1 MATIKQYTKK
11 DGSKLWQFQTYLG
24 INQATGKPV
33 KTTRRGF
40 NTKKEAQ
47 LELNRLLVEFETNG
61 LEKEHNETFQEV
73 YDLWFDNYRKTVKE
87 STYLTT
93 ERHLKRHA
101 LPLLGKSK
109 VAKIDVKTAQ
119 KAVNKWASDLATY
132 RVILQYCSKIM
143 DYAINLEIIA
153 SNPFT
158 RIIRPNVNHDKNEN
172 KLKYYNANEVQK
184 VMSFLENRAED
195 SLSSPL
201 LKQYFAYYDLALYR
215 LLAFSGIRGG
225 EASALDWS
233 DIDFTEKTI
242 SISKTLSE
250 VKNGFKVSTP
260 KTKSSNRT
268 ISLDDKT
275 ILTLK
280 KWQLKQREFHFT
292 NGINSNNMIFVNYN
306 CDLMNRTDLYQRS
319 RRLAEAVELPN
330 IGTHGWR
337 HSHASMLFEAGITMK
352 EAQERLGHSSITQ
365 TMDTYTHL
373 TEKTK
378 KETVQKLVKF
388 ANF

>member
-11 DGSKLWQFQTYLG
+11 DGKKAWQFQTYLG
-24 INQATGKPV
+24 INQATGKPI

-40 NTKKEAQ
+40 STKKEAQ
-47 LELNRLLVEFETNG
+47 LELNRLLVEFEENG
-61 LEKEHNETFQEV
+61 LAKEHNETFEEV
-73 YDLWFDNYRKTVKE
+73 FELWFDNYRKTVKE

-101 LPLLGKSK
+101 LPLLGKYK
-109 VAKIDVKTAQ
+109 IAKINVKVAQ
-119 KAVNKWASDLATY
+119 KAVNKWASDLSSY
-132 RVILQYCSKIM
+132 KIILQYCSKIM
-143 DYAINLEIIA
+143 DYAISLEIIA
-153 SNPFT
+153 SNPFS
-158 RIIRPNVNHDKNEN
+158 RIIRPNKKQNKNED
-172 KLKYYNANEVQK
+172 KLKYYNINEVQK
-184 VMSFLENRAED
+184 VMSFLEKRVED

-201 LKQYFAYYDLALYR
+201 LKQYFAHYDLALYR

-225 EASALDWS
+225 EASALNWS
-233 DIDFTEKTI
+233 DIDFSKKTI

-250 VKNGFKVSTP
+250 VKDGFKVSTP

-268 ISLDDKT
+268 ISLDEKT
-275 ILTLK
+275 VIILK

-292 NGINSNNMIFVNYN
+292 NGINSNSMIFVNYN
-306 CDLMNRTDLYQRS
+306 CSLMNRTDLYQRS
-319 RRLAEAVELPN
+319 KRLAEAVGLPN

-352 EAQERLGHSSITQ
+352 EAQERLGHSSIAQ

-378 KETVQKLVKF
+378 KETVQKLVKL